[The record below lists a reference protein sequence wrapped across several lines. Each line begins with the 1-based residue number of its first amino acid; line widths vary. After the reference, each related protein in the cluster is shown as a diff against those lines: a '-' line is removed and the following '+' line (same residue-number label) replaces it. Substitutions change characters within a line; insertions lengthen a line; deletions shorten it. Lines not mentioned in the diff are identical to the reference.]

1 MMQIRLTPTEV
12 RRLNEILDEGGVTST
27 ATKINAIKFVR
38 LARFHQKAT
47 NPAAVAASTAVP
59 STYSNIG
66 LAEAKDAVEEWMA
79 ERGMTDGEGNPL
91 PHLAAPRG
99 RIVPWQPIKR
109 IVVDMGSGEV
119 TLDLDELN
127 LRFAQGLTTMPLE
140 EVKRLFDLW
149 EMIKGWEDAL

>member
-1 MMQIRLTPTEV
+1 MMQIRLTPTEQA
-12 RRLNEILDEGGVTST
+12 RLNEILDEGGPNTGS
-27 ATKINAIKFVR
+27 KINAIKFVR
-38 LARFHQKAT
+38 TASHHQLGTT
-47 NPAAVAASTAVP
+47 NPMTGTAH
-59 STYSNIG
+59 SNIG

-79 ERGMTDGEGNPL
+79 DRGMTDGEGNPL
-91 PHLAAPRG
+91 PRLAAPRG

-127 LRFAQGLTTMPLE
+127 LKFAQGLTTMPLE